1 MKQSV
6 ALITLVFLACVNHR
20 CEADLHVPGSI
31 GRGRTLR
38 QEITVSDAKEWK
50 PGQDTQAVATARL
63 QGQDPEKIHCPA
75 WGVIGNLG
83 DSICYAG
90 VPAKVEAIQSE
101 LRRRVLG
108 TDLPVR
114 VIAPNFAG
122 GISDGQRN
130 GTPEMRYSLIG
141 REISNDGVCLHLEGS
156 DLRGVVAVVACDKP
170 PVGTLAAILE
180 RNVPAVMMSDG
191 SIRPGID
198 SRTGEPI
205 DIVSCFQ
212 AAAEP
217 PEQQRRIALEASPGH
232 GSCGGMFTY
241 NTMQSFIAT
250 CGMEPLHMV
259 SPASEDRRRIEEFPA
274 QLLDALQLLAE
285 RGIRPRDIV
294 TAASLRNATLVA
306 IAMGGSTNVVLH
318 APELARAAGI
328 DFWRE
333 VISQEE
339 FNRVSRT
346 LPVLVN
352 ARPFGWYSMVDIDA
366 KGGLPVIV
374 RELLAAGLLDGTC
387 MTCTGETLADQVARL
402 GPPAPDG
409 EVIHPLLA
417 PFKPT
422 GGLRLLR
429 GNLAPDGGA
438 VIKLAG
444 VEGGMADGR
453 FTGRARV
460 FGSEQALIQALATT
474 PELFSDRDMVVI
486 RYEGPRGAPG
496 MPEMLDPTSRITALC
511 RRRGITIALMT
522 DARFSGGSVGLVIGH
537 VSPEA
542 ALGGPIALIQ
552 DGDTIVVDINQDTL
566 DCIQLSD
573 APTAAARRAQW
584 EAEAARN
591 GGTHPLVRPVGTR
604 LLRRM
609 RAWAQPPLQGA
620 GLADSAPAGPENSA
634 AATR

>member
-1 MKQSV
+1 
-6 ALITLVFLACVNHR
+6 
-20 CEADLHVPGSI
+20 
-31 GRGRTLR
+31 
-38 QEITVSDAKEWK
+38 VSDAAGWK

-63 QGQDPEKIHCPA
+63 QGQDPDKIHCPA

-90 VPAKVEAIQSE
+90 VPAKVEAIQAE
-101 LRRRVLG
+101 LRHRVAG
-108 TDLPVR
+108 ADLPVR

-130 GTPEMRYSLIG
+130 GTPQMRYSLIG
-141 REISNDGVCLHLEGS
+141 RETTNDGVCLHIEGS
-156 DLRGVVAVVACDKP
+156 DLRGVIAVVACDKP

-180 RNVPAVMMSDG
+180 RNVPAVIMSDG

-212 AAAEP
+212 AAAES
-217 PEQQRRIALEASPGH
+217 PEERRRIALEASPGH

-274 QLLDALQLLAE
+274 QLLDTLQVLVE
-285 RGIRPRDIV
+285 RDIRPRDIV
-294 TAASLRNATLVA
+294 TPASLRNATLVA

-328 DFWRE
+328 DYWRE
-333 VISQEE
+333 VITQEE

-352 ARPFGWYSMVDIDA
+352 ARPFGRYSMVDIDA
-366 KGGLPVIV
+366 RGGLPVIV
-374 RELLAAGLLDGTC
+374 RELLAADLLDGDC

-402 GPPAPDG
+402 APPAPDG
-409 EVIHPLLA
+409 EVIHPLSA

-429 GNLAPDGGA
+429 GESTGEGRVVQPIRGSHGPD
-438 VIKLAG
+438 V
-444 VEGGMADGR
+444 
-453 FTGRARV
+453 
-460 FGSEQALIQALATT
+460 
-474 PELFSDRDMVVI
+474 
-486 RYEGPRGAPG
+486 
-496 MPEMLDPTSRITALC
+496 
-511 RRRGITIALMT
+511 
-522 DARFSGGSVGLVIGH
+522 
-537 VSPEA
+537 
-542 ALGGPIALIQ
+542 
-552 DGDTIVVDINQDTL
+552 
-566 DCIQLSD
+566 
-573 APTAAARRAQW
+573 
-584 EAEAARN
+584 
-591 GGTHPLVRPVGTR
+591 
-604 LLRRM
+604 
-609 RAWAQPPLQGA
+609 
-620 GLADSAPAGPENSA
+620 
-634 AATR
+634 

>member
-1 MKQSV
+1 
-6 ALITLVFLACVNHR
+6 
-20 CEADLHVPGSI
+20 
-31 GRGRTLR
+31 
-38 QEITVSDAKEWK
+38 VSDTEAWK

-63 QGQDPEKIHCPA
+63 QGQDADKIHCPV

-90 VPAKVEAIQSE
+90 VPAKVEAVQDE
-101 LRRRVLG
+101 LRRRVAVA
-108 TDLPVR
+108 DLPVR
-114 VIAPNFAG
+114 VVAPNFAG

-141 REISNDGVCLHLEGS
+141 RETTNDGVCLHLEGS
-156 DLRGVVAVVACDKP
+156 DVSGVIAVVACDKP

-180 RNVPAVMMSDG
+180 HNVPAVIMSDG

-198 SRTGEPI
+198 SLTGEPI

-212 AAAEP
+212 AAAESP
-217 PEQQRRIALEASPGH
+217 AERRRMALDGSPGH

-241 NTMQSFIAT
+241 NTMQSFIAS

-259 SPASEDRRRIEEFPA
+259 SPASEDGRRVKEFPG
-274 QLLDALQLLAE
+274 QLLDALQVLSE

-294 TAASLRNATLVA
+294 TPASLRNATLVA

-318 APELARAAGI
+318 APELARAAGL
-328 DFWRE
+328 DFWRD
-333 VISQEE
+333 VITQEE
-339 FNRVSRT
+339 FNRVSRS

-352 ARPFGWYSMVDIDA
+352 ARPFGRYSMVDIDA

-374 RELLAAGLLDGTC
+374 RELLDAGLLDGDC
-387 MTCTGETLADQVARL
+387 LTCTGETLAGQVARL
-402 GPPAPDG
+402 APPAPDG
-409 EVIHPLLA
+409 EVIHPLIA

-460 FGSEQALIQALATT
+460 FDSEAGLIQALASD
-474 PELFSDRDMVVI
+474 PDRFADRDMVVI

-496 MPEMLDPTSRITALC
+496 MPELLDPTSRITALC

-522 DARFSGGSVGLVIGH
+522 DARFSGGSVGVVIGH

-542 ALGGPIALIQ
+542 ALGGPIALIE
-552 DGDTIVVDINQDTL
+552 DGDTIVVDVNEDTL
-566 DCIQLSD
+566 DCAELDD
-573 APTAAARRAQW
+573 AAVLAARQARW
-584 EAEAARN
+584 RDEAERN
-591 GGTHPLVRPVGTR
+591 GGTHPLVRAADTR

-609 RAWAQPPLQGA
+609 RARALPPLRGA
-620 GLADSAPAGPENSA
+620 GLSEA
-634 AATR
+634 

>member
-1 MKQSV
+1 M
-6 ALITLVFLACVNHR
+6 
-20 CEADLHVPGSI
+20 
-31 GRGRTLR
+31 
-38 QEITVSDAKEWK
+38 SDAETWK

-63 QGQDPEKIHCPA
+63 QGQDPDKIHCPV

-90 VPAKVEAIQSE
+90 VPAKVEAIQAE
-101 LRRRVLG
+101 LRRRVADK
-108 TDLPVR
+108 DLPVR
-114 VIAPNFAG
+114 VIAPNYAS

-141 REISNDGVCLHLEGS
+141 RETTNDGVCLHLEGS
-156 DLRGVVAVVACDKP
+156 DIRGVIAVVACDKP

-180 RNVPAVMMSDG
+180 HNVPAVVMSDG

-198 SRTGEPI
+198 SLTGEPI
-205 DIVSCFQ
+205 DIISCFQ
-212 AAAEP
+212 AAAESP
-217 PEQQRRIALEASPGH
+217 AERRRLALEGSPGH
-232 GSCGGMFTY
+232 GSCGGMFTC

-259 SPASEDRRRIEEFPA
+259 SPASEDDRRLTEFPA
-274 QLLDALQLLAE
+274 QLLDALQVLAE

-294 TAASLRNATLVA
+294 TPASLRNATLVT

-318 APELARAAGI
+318 GPELARAAGL
-328 DFWRE
+328 DFWRD
-333 VISQEE
+333 VITQEE
-339 FNRVSRT
+339 FNRVSRS
-346 LPVLVN
+346 LPVLIN
-352 ARPFGWYSMVDIDA
+352 ARPFGRYSMVDIDA
-366 KGGLPVIV
+366 HGGLPVIV
-374 RELLAAGLLDGTC
+374 RELLDAGLLDGDC
-387 MTCTGETLADQVARL
+387 LTCTGETLAGQVARL
-402 GPPAPDG
+402 APPVPDG
-409 EVIHPLLA
+409 DVIHPLTA

-444 VEGGMADGR
+444 VEGGMTGGR

-460 FGSEQALIQALATT
+460 FDSEAALIQALASD
-474 PELFSDRDMVVI
+474 PDRFADRDMVVI

-496 MPEMLDPTSRITALC
+496 MPELLDPTSRITALC

-542 ALGGPIALIQ
+542 ALGGPIALIE
-552 DGDTIVVDINQDTL
+552 DGDTIVVDVNDDTL
-566 DCIQLSD
+566 DCAELDD
-573 APTAAARRAQW
+573 AATLADRRARWQG
-584 EAEAARN
+584 EAERN
-591 GGTHPLVRPVGTR
+591 GGTHPLVRDADTR

-609 RAWAQPPLQGA
+609 RTRALPPLRGA
-620 GLADSAPAGPENSA
+620 GLSEA
-634 AATR
+634 

>member
-1 MKQSV
+1 M
-6 ALITLVFLACVNHR
+6 
-20 CEADLHVPGSI
+20 
-31 GRGRTLR
+31 
-38 QEITVSDAKEWK
+38 SDAETWK

-63 QGQDPEKIHCPA
+63 QGQDPDKIHCPV

-90 VPAKVEAIQSE
+90 VPAKVEAIQAE
-101 LRRRVLG
+101 LRRRV
-108 TDLPVR
+108 TDKDLPVR
-114 VIAPNFAG
+114 VIAPNYAS

-141 REISNDGVCLHLEGS
+141 RETTNDGVCLHLEGS
-156 DLRGVVAVVACDKP
+156 DVRGVIAVVACDKP

-180 RNVPAVMMSDG
+180 HNVPAVIMSDG

-198 SRTGEPI
+198 SLTGEPI
-205 DIVSCFQ
+205 DIISCFQ
-212 AAAEP
+212 AAAESP
-217 PEQQRRIALEASPGH
+217 AERRRLALEGSPGH

-259 SPASEDRRRIEEFPA
+259 SPASEDDRRLTEFPA
-274 QLLDALQLLAE
+274 QLLDALQVLAE

-294 TAASLRNATLVA
+294 TPASLRNATLVT

-318 APELARAAGI
+318 GPELARAAGL

-333 VISQEE
+333 VITQEE
-339 FNRVSRT
+339 FNRVSRS

-352 ARPFGWYSMVDIDA
+352 ARPFGRYSMVDIDA
-366 KGGLPVIV
+366 HGGLPVIV
-374 RELLAAGLLDGTC
+374 RELLDAGLLDGDC
-387 MTCTGETLADQVARL
+387 LTCTGETLAGQVARL
-402 GPPAPDG
+402 APPAPDG
-409 EVIHPLLA
+409 EVIHPLTA

-444 VEGGMADGR
+444 VEGGMTGGR

-460 FGSEQALIQALATT
+460 FDSEAALIQALASD
-474 PELFSDRDMVVI
+474 PDRFADRDMVVI

-496 MPEMLDPTSRITALC
+496 MPELLDPTSRITALC

-542 ALGGPIALIQ
+542 ALGGPIALIE
-552 DGDTIVVDINQDTL
+552 DGDTIVVDVNDDTL
-566 DCIQLSD
+566 DCAELDD
-573 APTAAARRAQW
+573 AATLADRRARWQG
-584 EAEAARN
+584 EAERN
-591 GGTHPLVRPVGTR
+591 GGTHPLVRNADTR

-609 RAWAQPPLQGA
+609 RARALPPLRGA
-620 GLADSAPAGPENSA
+620 GLSEA
-634 AATR
+634 

>member
-1 MKQSV
+1 MSD
-6 ALITLVFLACVNHR
+6 T
-20 CEADLHVPGSI
+20 EA
-31 GRGRTLR
+31 
-38 QEITVSDAKEWK
+38 WK

-63 QGQDPEKIHCPA
+63 QGQDADKIHCPV

-90 VPAKVEAIQSE
+90 VPAKVEAVQDE
-101 LRRRVLG
+101 LRRRVSVA
-108 TDLPVR
+108 DLPVR

-141 REISNDGVCLHLEGS
+141 RETTNDGVCLHLEGS
-156 DLRGVVAVVACDKP
+156 DVRGVIAVVACDKP

-180 RNVPAVMMSDG
+180 HNVPAVIMSDG

-198 SRTGEPI
+198 SLTGEPI

-212 AAAEP
+212 AAAESP
-217 PEQQRRIALEASPGH
+217 AERRRMALEGSPGH

-241 NTMQSFIAT
+241 NTMQSFIAS

-259 SPASEDRRRIEEFPA
+259 SPASEDGRRVKEFPA
-274 QLLDALQLLAE
+274 QLLDALQVLSE

-294 TAASLRNATLVA
+294 TPASLRNATLVA

-318 APELARAAGI
+318 APELARAAGL
-328 DFWRE
+328 DFWRD
-333 VISQEE
+333 VITQEE
-339 FNRVSRT
+339 FNRVSRS

-352 ARPFGWYSMVDIDA
+352 ARPFGRYSMVDIDA

-374 RELLAAGLLDGTC
+374 RELLNAGLLDGDC
-387 MTCTGETLADQVARL
+387 LTCTGETLAGQVARL
-402 GPPAPDG
+402 APPAPDG
-409 EVIHPLLA
+409 EVIHPLTA

-460 FGSEQALIQALATT
+460 FDSEAGLIQALASD
-474 PELFSDRDMVVI
+474 PDRFADRDMVVI

-496 MPEMLDPTSRITALC
+496 MPELLDPTSRITALC

-537 VSPEA
+537 TSPEA
-542 ALGGPIALIQ
+542 ALGGPIALIE
-552 DGDTIVVDINQDTL
+552 DGDTIVVDVNDDTL
-566 DCIQLSD
+566 DCAELDD
-573 APTAAARRAQW
+573 AATLAARQARWQD
-584 EAEAARN
+584 EAERN
-591 GGTHPLVRPVGTR
+591 GGTHPLVRAADTR

-609 RAWAQPPLQGA
+609 RARALPPLRGA
-620 GLADSAPAGPENSA
+620 GLSEA
-634 AATR
+634 

>member
-1 MKQSV
+1 MNSV
-6 ALITLVFLACVNHR
+6 P
-20 CEADLHVPGSI
+20 EAD
-31 GRGRTLR
+31 R
-38 QEITVSDAKEWK
+38 QRQPWLGTIEPYPSERIERSTVSDAAAWK

-63 QGQDPEKIHCPA
+63 QGQDPDKIHCPV

-90 VPAKVEAIQSE
+90 VPAKVEAIQAE
-101 LRRRVLG
+101 LRRRVI
-108 TDLPVR
+108 TADLPVR
-114 VIAPNFAG
+114 VIAPNYAS

-130 GTPEMRYSLIG
+130 GTSQMRYSLIG
-141 REISNDGVCLHLEGS
+141 RETTNDGVCLHLEGS
-156 DLRGVVAVVACDKP
+156 DVRGVIAVVACDKP

-180 RNVPAVMMSDG
+180 HNVPAVIMSDG
-191 SIRPGID
+191 SIRPGTD
-198 SRTGEPI
+198 SLTGEPI
-205 DIVSCFQ
+205 DIISCFQ
-212 AAAEP
+212 AAADAPGER
-217 PEQQRRIALEASPGH
+217 RRIAMEASPGH

-274 QLLDALQLLAE
+274 QLLDVLQVLAE
-285 RGIRPRDIV
+285 RDLRPRDIV
-294 TAASLRNATLVA
+294 TAAALRNATLVA

-328 DFWRE
+328 DFWHE
-333 VISQEE
+333 VISQED
-339 FNRVSRT
+339 FNQVSRT

-352 ARPFGWYSMVDIDA
+352 ARPFGRYSMVDIDA

-374 RELLAAGLLDGTC
+374 RELLDAGVLDGDC
-387 MTCTGETLADQVARL
+387 VTCTGETLAEQVTRL
-402 GPPAPDG
+402 APPPPDG
-409 EVIHPLLA
+409 EVIHPLSA

-422 GGLRLLR
+422 GGLRMLR

-444 VEGGMADGR
+444 VEGGMVDGR

-460 FGSEQALIQALATT
+460 FDSEAALIEALASA
-474 PELFSDRDMVVI
+474 PDQFADRDMAVI

-511 RRRGITIALMT
+511 RQRGITIALMT

-542 ALGGPIALIQ
+542 ALGGPIALISN
-552 DGDTIVVDINQDTL
+552 GDTIVVDVNRDTL
-566 DCIQLSD
+566 DCAELAD
-573 APTAAARRAQW
+573 PATLAARRDQW
-584 EAEAARN
+584 QAEASRN
-591 GGTHPLVRPVGTR
+591 GGVHPLVRTADTR

-609 RAWAQPPLQGA
+609 RARALSPLQGA
-620 GLADSAPAGPENSA
+620 GLSEA
-634 AATR
+634 

>member
-1 MKQSV
+1 MSD
-6 ALITLVFLACVNHR
+6 T
-20 CEADLHVPGSI
+20 EA
-31 GRGRTLR
+31 
-38 QEITVSDAKEWK
+38 WK

-63 QGQDPEKIHCPA
+63 QGQDADKIHCPV

-90 VPAKVEAIQSE
+90 VPAKVEAVQDE
-101 LRRRVLG
+101 LRRRVSVA
-108 TDLPVR
+108 DLPVR

-141 REISNDGVCLHLEGS
+141 RETTNDGVCLHLEGS
-156 DLRGVVAVVACDKP
+156 DVRGVIAVVACDKP

-180 RNVPAVMMSDG
+180 HNVPAVIMSDG

-198 SRTGEPI
+198 SLTGEPI

-212 AAAEP
+212 AAAESP
-217 PEQQRRIALEASPGH
+217 AERRRMALEGSPGH

-241 NTMQSFIAT
+241 NTMQSFIAS

-259 SPASEDRRRIEEFPA
+259 SPASEDGRRVKEFPA
-274 QLLDALQLLAE
+274 QLLDALQVLSE

-294 TAASLRNATLVA
+294 TPASLRNATLVA

-318 APELARAAGI
+318 APELARAAGL

-333 VISQEE
+333 VITQEE
-339 FNRVSRT
+339 FNRVSRS

-352 ARPFGWYSMVDIDA
+352 ARPFGRYSMVDIDA
-366 KGGLPVIV
+366 QGGLPVIV
-374 RELLAAGLLDGTC
+374 RELLDAGLLDGDC
-387 MTCTGETLADQVARL
+387 LTCTGETLAGQVARL
-402 GPPAPDG
+402 APPAPDG
-409 EVIHPLLA
+409 EVIHPLTA

-444 VEGGMADGR
+444 VEGGMAGGR

-460 FGSEQALIQALATT
+460 FDSEAALIQALASD
-474 PELFSDRDMVVI
+474 PDRFADRDMVVI

-496 MPEMLDPTSRITALC
+496 MPELLDPTSRITALC

-537 VSPEA
+537 TSPEA
-542 ALGGPIALIQ
+542 ALGGPIALIE
-552 DGDTIVVDINQDTL
+552 DGDTIVVDVNDDTL
-566 DCIQLSD
+566 DCAELDD
-573 APTAAARRAQW
+573 AATLAARQARWQD
-584 EAEAARN
+584 EAERN
-591 GGTHPLVRPVGTR
+591 GGTHPLVRTADTR

-609 RAWAQPPLQGA
+609 RARALPPLRGA
-620 GLADSAPAGPENSA
+620 GLSEA
-634 AATR
+634 

>member
-1 MKQSV
+1 M
-6 ALITLVFLACVNHR
+6 
-20 CEADLHVPGSI
+20 
-31 GRGRTLR
+31 
-38 QEITVSDAKEWK
+38 SDAETWK

-63 QGQDPEKIHCPA
+63 QGQDPDKIHCPV

-90 VPAKVEAIQSE
+90 VPAKVEAIQAE
-101 LRRRVLG
+101 LRGRV
-108 TDLPVR
+108 TDKDLPVR
-114 VIAPNFAG
+114 VIAPNYAS

-141 REISNDGVCLHLEGS
+141 RETTNDGVCLHLEGS
-156 DLRGVVAVVACDKP
+156 DIRGVIAVVACDKP

-180 RNVPAVMMSDG
+180 HNVPAVVMSDG

-198 SRTGEPI
+198 SLTGEPI
-205 DIVSCFQ
+205 DIISCFQ
-212 AAAEP
+212 AAAESP
-217 PEQQRRIALEASPGH
+217 AERRRLALEGSPGH

-259 SPASEDRRRIEEFPA
+259 SPASEDDRRLTEFPA
-274 QLLDALQLLAE
+274 QLLDALQVLAE

-294 TAASLRNATLVA
+294 TPASLRNATLVT

-318 APELARAAGI
+318 GPELARAAGL
-328 DFWRE
+328 DFWRD
-333 VISQEE
+333 VITQEE
-339 FNRVSRT
+339 FNRVSRS
-346 LPVLVN
+346 LPVLIN
-352 ARPFGWYSMVDIDA
+352 ARPFGRYSMVDIDA
-366 KGGLPVIV
+366 HGGLPVIV
-374 RELLAAGLLDGTC
+374 RELLDAGLLDGDC
-387 MTCTGETLADQVARL
+387 LTCTGETLAGQVARL
-402 GPPAPDG
+402 APPAPDG
-409 EVIHPLLA
+409 DVIHPLTA

-444 VEGGMADGR
+444 VEGGMTGGR

-460 FGSEQALIQALATT
+460 FDSEAALIRALASD
-474 PELFSDRDMVVI
+474 PDRFADRDMVVI

-496 MPEMLDPTSRITALC
+496 MPELLDPTARSTALC

-542 ALGGPIALIQ
+542 ALGGPIALIE
-552 DGDTIVVDINQDTL
+552 DGDTIVVDVNDDTL
-566 DCIQLSD
+566 DCAELDD
-573 APTAAARRAQW
+573 AATLADRRARWQG
-584 EAEAARN
+584 EAERN
-591 GGTHPLVRPVGTR
+591 GGTHPLVRDADTR

-609 RAWAQPPLQGA
+609 RTRALPPLRGA
-620 GLADSAPAGPENSA
+620 GLSEA
-634 AATR
+634 

>member
-1 MKQSV
+1 
-6 ALITLVFLACVNHR
+6 
-20 CEADLHVPGSI
+20 
-31 GRGRTLR
+31 
-38 QEITVSDAKEWK
+38 VSDAETWK

-63 QGQDPEKIHCPA
+63 QGQDADKIHCPV

-90 VPAKVEAIQSE
+90 VPAKVEAVQDE
-101 LRRRVLG
+101 LRRRVSVA
-108 TDLPVR
+108 DLPVR

-141 REISNDGVCLHLEGS
+141 RETTNDGVCLHLEGS
-156 DLRGVVAVVACDKP
+156 DVRGVIAVVACDKP

-180 RNVPAVMMSDG
+180 HNVPAVIMSDG

-198 SRTGEPI
+198 SLTGEPI

-212 AAAEP
+212 AAAESP
-217 PEQQRRIALEASPGH
+217 AERRRMALEGSPGY

-241 NTMQSFIAT
+241 NTMQSFIAS

-259 SPASEDRRRIEEFPA
+259 SPASEDGRRVKEFPA
-274 QLLDALQLLAE
+274 QLLDALQVLSE

-294 TAASLRNATLVA
+294 TPASLRNATLVA

-318 APELARAAGI
+318 APELARAAGL

-333 VISQEE
+333 VITQEE
-339 FNRVSRT
+339 FNRVSRS

-352 ARPFGWYSMVDIDA
+352 ARPFGRYSMVDIDA
-366 KGGLPVIV
+366 QGGLPVIV
-374 RELLAAGLLDGTC
+374 RELLDAGLLDGDC
-387 MTCTGETLADQVARL
+387 LTCTGETLAGQVARL
-402 GPPAPDG
+402 APPAPDG
-409 EVIHPLLA
+409 EVIHPLTA

-460 FGSEQALIQALATT
+460 FDSEAALIQALASD
-474 PELFSDRDMVVI
+474 PDRFADRDMVVI

-496 MPEMLDPTSRITALC
+496 MPELLDPTSRITALC

-537 VSPEA
+537 TSPEA
-542 ALGGPIALIQ
+542 ALGGPIALIE
-552 DGDTIVVDINQDTL
+552 DGDTIVVDVNDDTL
-566 DCIQLSD
+566 DCAELDD
-573 APTAAARRAQW
+573 AATLAARQARWQD
-584 EAEAARN
+584 EAERN
-591 GGTHPLVRPVGTR
+591 GGTHPLVRNADTR

-609 RAWAQPPLQGA
+609 RARALPPLRGA
-620 GLADSAPAGPENSA
+620 GLSEA
-634 AATR
+634 

>member
-1 MKQSV
+1 
-6 ALITLVFLACVNHR
+6 
-20 CEADLHVPGSI
+20 
-31 GRGRTLR
+31 
-38 QEITVSDAKEWK
+38 VSDAETWK

-63 QGQDPEKIHCPA
+63 QGQDPDKIHCPV

-90 VPAKVEAIQSE
+90 VPAKVEAIQAE
-101 LRRRVLG
+101 LRRRV
-108 TDLPVR
+108 TDKDLPVR
-114 VIAPNFAG
+114 VIAPNYAS

-141 REISNDGVCLHLEGS
+141 RETTNDGVCLHLEGS
-156 DLRGVVAVVACDKP
+156 DIRGVIAVVACDKP

-180 RNVPAVMMSDG
+180 HNVPAVVMSDG

-198 SRTGEPI
+198 SLTGEPI
-205 DIVSCFQ
+205 DIISCFQ
-212 AAAEP
+212 AAAESP
-217 PEQQRRIALEASPGH
+217 AERRRLALEGSPGH

-259 SPASEDRRRIEEFPA
+259 SPASEDDRRLTEFPA
-274 QLLDALQLLAE
+274 QLLDALQVLAE

-294 TAASLRNATLVA
+294 TPASLRNATLVT

-318 APELARAAGI
+318 GPELARAAGL
-328 DFWRE
+328 DFWRD
-333 VISQEE
+333 VITQEE
-339 FNRVSRT
+339 FNRVSRS
-346 LPVLVN
+346 LPVLIN
-352 ARPFGWYSMVDIDA
+352 ARPFGRYSMVDIDA
-366 KGGLPVIV
+366 HGGLPVIV
-374 RELLAAGLLDGTC
+374 RELLDAGLLDGDC
-387 MTCTGETLADQVARL
+387 LTCTGETLAGQVARL
-402 GPPAPDG
+402 APPAPDG
-409 EVIHPLLA
+409 DVIHPLTA

-444 VEGGMADGR
+444 VEGGMTGGR

-460 FGSEQALIQALATT
+460 FDSEAALIRALASD
-474 PELFSDRDMVVI
+474 PDRFADRDMVVI

-496 MPEMLDPTSRITALC
+496 MPELLDPTSRITALC

-542 ALGGPIALIQ
+542 ALGGPIALIE
-552 DGDTIVVDINQDTL
+552 DGDTIVVDVNDDTL
-566 DCIQLSD
+566 DCAELDD
-573 APTAAARRAQW
+573 AATLADRRARWQG
-584 EAEAARN
+584 EAERN
-591 GGTHPLVRPVGTR
+591 GGTHPLVRDADTR

-609 RAWAQPPLQGA
+609 RTRALPPLRGA
-620 GLADSAPAGPENSA
+620 GLSEA
-634 AATR
+634 

>member
-1 MKQSV
+1 M
-6 ALITLVFLACVNHR
+6 TDM
-20 CEADLHVPGSI
+20 ED
-31 GRGRTLR
+31 
-38 QEITVSDAKEWK
+38 WK

-63 QGQDPEKIHCPA
+63 LGQDPDKIHCPT

-90 VPAKVEAIQSE
+90 VPAKVEAIQAE
-101 LRRRVLG
+101 LSRRVTG
-108 TDLPVR
+108 ADLPVR

-141 REISNDGVCLHLEGS
+141 RETTNDGVCLHLEGS
-156 DLRGVVAVVACDKP
+156 DVRGVIAVVACDKP

-180 RNVPAVMMSDG
+180 RNVPAVIMSDG

-205 DIVSCFQ
+205 DIISCFQ

-217 PEQQRRIALEASPGH
+217 PAERRRIALEASPGH

-259 SPASEDRRRIEEFPA
+259 SPASEDPRRIAEFPA
-274 QLLDALQLLAE
+274 QLLDALQVLAE
-285 RGIRPRDIV
+285 RDIRPRDIV
-294 TAASLRNATLVA
+294 TPASLRNATLVA

-333 VISQEE
+333 AITQDE

-352 ARPFGWYSMVDIDA
+352 ARPFGRYSMVDIDA

-374 RELLAAGLLDGTC
+374 RELLDAGLLDGT
-387 MTCTGETLADQVARL
+387 LPDLHRRDARRA
-402 GPPAPDG
+402 GRPARPARPG
-409 EVIHPLLA
+409 RRRHPSA
-417 PFKPT
+417 V
-422 GGLRLLR
+422 
-429 GNLAPDGGA
+429 GA
-438 VIKLAG
+438 VQANRRP
-444 VEGGMADGR
+444 ADA
-453 FTGRARV
+453 ARQP
-460 FGSEQALIQALATT
+460 G
-474 PELFSDRDMVVI
+474 PE
-486 RYEGPRGAPG
+486 
-496 MPEMLDPTSRITALC
+496 
-511 RRRGITIALMT
+511 RRRGDQARRGRGRDGRRPVRRARPRLRQRGGADRGAGVRAGAVRGPRHGGDPLRGSARRSGHAG
-522 DARFSGGSVGLVIGH
+522 DARSDLADHRAVPPPRHHHRADDRRPLLGRVGRDLSSATSH
-537 VSPEA
+537 PRPRWA
-542 ALGGPIALIQ
+542 AR
-552 DGDTIVVDINQDTL
+552 
-566 DCIQLSD
+566 SRSS
-573 APTAAARRAQW
+573 PTATPSSWTSTTTPWTAQNCRTRPHSRPRQARWQA
-584 EAEAARN
+584 EAERN
-591 GGTHPLVRPVGTR
+591 DGTHPLVRPADTR

-609 RAWAQPPLQGA
+609 RACALPPLQGA
-620 GLADSAPAGPENSA
+620 GLSEAGVGQG
-634 AATR
+634 

>member
-1 MKQSV
+1 MS
-6 ALITLVFLACVNHR
+6 
-20 CEADLHVPGSI
+20 
-31 GRGRTLR
+31 
-38 QEITVSDAKEWK
+38 VSDTEAWK

-63 QGQDPEKIHCPA
+63 QGQDPDKIHCPV

-90 VPAKVEAIQSE
+90 VPAKVEAIQAE
-101 LRRRVLG
+101 LRRRVVDA
-108 TDLPVR
+108 DLPVR
-114 VIAPNFAG
+114 VIAPGYAG

-130 GTPEMRYSLIG
+130 GTPQMRYSLIG
-141 REISNDGVCLHLEGS
+141 RETTNDGVCLHLEGS
-156 DLRGVVAVVACDKP
+156 DLHGVIAVVACDKP

-180 RNVPAVMMSDG
+180 HNVPAVIMSDG

-198 SRTGEPI
+198 SVTGEPI
-205 DIVSCFQ
+205 DIISCFQ
-212 AAAEP
+212 AAADSPDE
-217 PEQQRRIALEASPGH
+217 RRRMALEASPGH

-259 SPASEDRRRIEEFPA
+259 SPASEDPRRIEEFPA
-274 QLLDALQLLAE
+274 QLLDTLEVASG
-285 RGIRPRDIV
+285 RGLRPRDIV
-294 TAASLRNATLVA
+294 TAAALRNATLVA

-328 DFWRE
+328 DYWRE

-339 FNRVSRT
+339 FNRVSRS
-346 LPVLVN
+346 LPVLIN
-352 ARPFGWYSMVDIDA
+352 ARPFGRYSMVDIDA
-366 KGGLPVIV
+366 HGGLPVIV
-374 RELLAAGLLDGTC
+374 RELLDAGLLDGSC
-387 MTCTGETLADQVARL
+387 LTCTGETLAEQVARIN
-402 GPPAPDG
+402 PPDPDG
-409 EVIHPLLA
+409 DVIHAISA

-422 GGLRLLR
+422 GGLRMLR
-429 GNLAPDGGA
+429 GNLAPGGGA

-444 VEGGMADGR
+444 VEGGMTDGR

-460 FGSEQALIQALATT
+460 FDSEQALIDALATA
-474 PELFSDRDMVVI
+474 PEQFADRDMVVI

-511 RRRGITIALMT
+511 RQRGITIALMT

-542 ALGGPIALIQ
+542 AQGGPIALVE
-552 DGDTIVVDINQDTL
+552 DGDTIEVDVNSDTL
-566 DCIQLSD
+566 DCVELRD
-573 APTAAARRAQW
+573 PAVAAARRGQW
-584 EAEAARN
+584 QDEVKRN
-591 GGTHPLVRPVGTR
+591 NGIHPLVRPVDSR

-609 RAWAQPPLQGA
+609 RAWALPPLQGA
-620 GLADSAPAGPENSA
+620 GLSEAGA
-634 AATR
+634 AGV

>member
-1 MKQSV
+1 
-6 ALITLVFLACVNHR
+6 
-20 CEADLHVPGSI
+20 
-31 GRGRTLR
+31 
-38 QEITVSDAKEWK
+38 
-50 PGQDTQAVATARL
+50 
-63 QGQDPEKIHCPA
+63 
-75 WGVIGNLG
+75 
-83 DSICYAG
+83 
-90 VPAKVEAIQSE
+90 
-101 LRRRVLG
+101 
-108 TDLPVR
+108 
-114 VIAPNFAG
+114 
-122 GISDGQRN
+122 
-130 GTPEMRYSLIG
+130 
-141 REISNDGVCLHLEGS
+141 
-156 DLRGVVAVVACDKP
+156 
-170 PVGTLAAILE
+170 VGTLAAILE
-180 RNVPAVMMSDG
+180 HNVPAVIMSDG

-198 SRTGEPI
+198 SATGEPI
-205 DIVSCFQ
+205 DIISCFQ
-212 AAAEP
+212 AAEDPPAER
-217 PEQQRRIALEASPGH
+217 RRIALEASPGH

-259 SPASEDRRRIEEFPA
+259 SPASEDPRRIKEFPA
-274 QLLDALQLLAE
+274 QLLDALQVLAK
-285 RGIRPRDIV
+285 RDIRPRDVV

-333 VISQEE
+333 VITQDE

-352 ARPFGWYSMVDIDA
+352 ARPFGRYSMVDIDA

-374 RELLAAGLLDGTC
+374 RELLGAGLLEGTC
-387 MTCTGETLADQVARL
+387 LTCTGETLAEQVARL
-402 GPPAPDG
+402 DPPAPDG
-409 EVIHPLLA
+409 DVIHPLSA

-422 GGLRLLR
+422 GGLRMLH
-429 GNLAPDGGA
+429 GNLAPQGGA

-453 FTGRARV
+453 FAGRARV
-460 FGSEQALIQALATT
+460 FDSEAALIEALSSA
-474 PELFSDRDMVVI
+474 PERFEDRDMVVI

-542 ALGGPIALIQ
+542 ALGGPIALIA
-552 DGDTIVVDINQDTL
+552 DGDTIIVDVNHNTL
-566 DCIQLSD
+566 DCAELQDEATL
-573 APTAAARRAQW
+573 AARQARWQA
-584 EAEAARN
+584 EAERN
-591 GGTHPLVRPVGTR
+591 DGTHPLVRSARTR

-609 RAWAQPPLQGA
+609 RAHALPPLQGG
-620 GLADSAPAGPENSA
+620 GLSEPGVHTGTD
-634 AATR
+634 

>member
-1 MKQSV
+1 
-6 ALITLVFLACVNHR
+6 
-20 CEADLHVPGSI
+20 
-31 GRGRTLR
+31 
-38 QEITVSDAKEWK
+38 VSDVEGWK

-63 QGQDPEKIHCPA
+63 QGQDPDKIHCPA

-90 VPAKVEAIQSE
+90 VPAKVEAIQAE
-101 LRRRVLG
+101 LRRRVAAA
-108 TDLPVR
+108 DLPVR
-114 VIAPNFAG
+114 VIAPSFAG

-141 REISNDGVCLHLEGS
+141 RETTNDGVCLHLEGS
-156 DLRGVVAVVACDKP
+156 DVRGVIAVVACDKP

-180 RNVPAVMMSDG
+180 RNVPAVIMSDG
-191 SIRPGID
+191 SIRPGVD
-198 SRTGEPI
+198 SRTGEPV
-205 DIVSCFQ
+205 DIISCFQ

-217 PEQQRRIALEASPGH
+217 PAERRRLALEASPGH

-259 SPASEDRRRIEEFPA
+259 SPASQDPRRLGEFPA
-274 QLLDALQLLAE
+274 QLLDALQVLAE
-285 RGIRPRDIV
+285 RDIRPRDIV
-294 TAASLRNATLVA
+294 TPASLRNAMLVA
-306 IAMGGSTNVVLH
+306 TAMGGSTNVVLH

-346 LPVLVN
+346 VPVLVN
-352 ARPFGWYSMVDIDA
+352 ARPFGRYSMVDIDA

-374 RELLAAGLLDGTC
+374 GELLGAGLLDGDC
-387 MTCTGETLADQVARL
+387 VTCTGETLAGQVARL
-402 GPPAPDG
+402 APPAPDG
-409 EVIHPLLA
+409 EVIHSLAA

-444 VEGGMADGR
+444 VEGGMQDGR
-453 FTGRARV
+453 FAGRARV
-460 FGSEQALIQALATT
+460 FDSEAALIQALASA
-474 PELFSDRDMVVI
+474 PERFADRDIVVI

-496 MPEMLDPTSRITALC
+496 MPELLDPTSRITALC

-542 ALGGPIALIQ
+542 ALGGPIALIA
-552 DGDTIVVDINQDTL
+552 DGDTIIVDVNHDTL
-566 DCIQLSD
+566 DCAKLD
-573 APTAAARRAQW
+573 HAATLAARRARWQAD
-584 EAEAARN
+584 AERN
-591 GGTHPLVRPVGTR
+591 GGTHPLVRPAGTR

-609 RAWAQPPLQGA
+609 RTCALPPLQGA
-620 GLADSAPAGPENSA
+620 GLSEAGAGAGTP
-634 AATR
+634 

>member
-1 MKQSV
+1 
-6 ALITLVFLACVNHR
+6 
-20 CEADLHVPGSI
+20 
-31 GRGRTLR
+31 
-38 QEITVSDAKEWK
+38 VSDAETWK

-63 QGQDPEKIHCPA
+63 QGQDPDKIHCPV

-90 VPAKVEAIQSE
+90 VPAKVEAIQAE
-101 LRRRVLG
+101 LRRRV
-108 TDLPVR
+108 TDKDLPVR
-114 VIAPNFAG
+114 VIAPNFAS

-141 REISNDGVCLHLEGS
+141 RETTNDGVCLHLEGS
-156 DLRGVVAVVACDKP
+156 DVRGAIAVVACDKP

-180 RNVPAVMMSDG
+180 HNVPAVIMSDG

-198 SRTGEPI
+198 SLTGEPI
-205 DIVSCFQ
+205 DIISCFQ
-212 AAAEP
+212 AAADSPAE
-217 PEQQRRIALEASPGH
+217 RRRLALEGSPGH

-259 SPASEDRRRIEEFPA
+259 SPASEDPRRLEEFPA
-274 QLLDALQLLAE
+274 ELLDALQVLAE

-294 TAASLRNATLVA
+294 TPASLRNATLVA

-318 APELARAAGI
+318 APELARAAGL

-333 VISQEE
+333 VITQEE
-339 FNRVSRT
+339 FNRVSRS

-352 ARPFGWYSMVDIDA
+352 ARPFGRYSMVDIDA
-366 KGGLPVIV
+366 KGGLAVIV
-374 RELLAAGLLDGTC
+374 KELLDAGLLDGDC
-387 MTCTGETLADQVARL
+387 LTCTGETLAGQVARL
-402 GPPAPDG
+402 APPAPDG
-409 EVIHPLLA
+409 EVIHPLAA

-422 GGLRLLR
+422 GGLRVLR

-444 VEGGMADGR
+444 IEGGMADGR

-460 FGSEQALIQALATT
+460 FDSEAALIQALASD
-474 PELFSDRDMVVI
+474 PDRFADRDMVVI

-496 MPEMLDPTSRITALC
+496 MPELLDPTSRITALC
-511 RRRGITIALMT
+511 RQRGITIALMT

-542 ALGGPIALIQ
+542 ALGGPIALIE
-552 DGDTIVVDINQDTL
+552 DGDTIVVDVNDNTL
-566 DCIQLSD
+566 DCAELGD
-573 APTAAARRAQW
+573 AATLADRQARWQ
-584 EAEAARN
+584 AETDRN
-591 GGTHPLVRPVGTR
+591 GGTHPLVRAADTR

-609 RAWAQPPLQGA
+609 RTRALPPLQGA
-620 GLADSAPAGPENSA
+620 GLSQA
-634 AATR
+634 

>member
-1 MKQSV
+1 M
-6 ALITLVFLACVNHR
+6 
-20 CEADLHVPGSI
+20 
-31 GRGRTLR
+31 
-38 QEITVSDAKEWK
+38 SDAQGWK
-50 PGQDTQAVATARL
+50 PGQDTQAAATARL
-63 QGQDPEKIHCPA
+63 QHQDPDKIHCPA

-90 VPAKVEAIQSE
+90 VPAKVEAIQAE
-101 LRRRVLG
+101 LRRRVAEA
-108 TDLPVR
+108 DLPVR
-114 VIAPNFAG
+114 VIAPNYAG

-130 GTPEMRYSLIG
+130 GTAEMRYSLIG
-141 REISNDGVCLHLEGS
+141 RETANDGVCLHLEGS
-156 DLRGVVAVVACDKP
+156 DLRGVIAVVACDKP

-180 RNVPAVMMSDG
+180 RNVPAVIMSDG

-205 DIVSCFQ
+205 DIISCFQ

-217 PEQQRRIALEASPGH
+217 PAERRRVALEASPGH

-241 NTMQSFIAT
+241 NTMQSFIAS

-259 SPASEDRRRIEEFPA
+259 SPASEDRRRVAEFPA
-274 QLLDALQLLAE
+274 QLLDALQVLAG

-294 TAASLRNATLVA
+294 TPASLRNATLVA

-328 DFWRE
+328 DYWRE
-333 VISQEE
+333 VITQEE

-352 ARPFGWYSMVDIDA
+352 ARPFGRWSMVDVDA
-366 KGGLPVIV
+366 KGGLPVIM
-374 RELLAAGLLDGTC
+374 RELLTAGLLDGSC
-387 MTCTGETLADQVARL
+387 LTCTGETLADQIARL

-409 EVIHPLLA
+409 EVIHRLSA

-460 FGSEQALIQALATT
+460 FDSEQALIRALATT
-474 PELFSDRDMVVI
+474 PERFADRDMVVI

-542 ALGGPIALIQ
+542 ALGGPIALIE

-566 DCIQLSD
+566 DCAQLND
-573 APTAAARRAQW
+573 PATAAARRAQW
-584 EAEAARN
+584 EAEAERN
-591 GGTHPLVRPVGTR
+591 GGTHPLIRPAGTR

-609 RAWAQPPLQGA
+609 RACALPPLQGA
-620 GLADSAPAGPENSA
+620 GLSDVAPPEPGISPVARRHQLNHHAGPAELRHNPSPGKD
-634 AATR
+634 

>member
-1 MKQSV
+1 
-6 ALITLVFLACVNHR
+6 
-20 CEADLHVPGSI
+20 
-31 GRGRTLR
+31 
-38 QEITVSDAKEWK
+38 VSDAAAWK

-63 QGQDPEKIHCPA
+63 QGQDPDKIHCPV
-75 WGVIGNLG
+75 WGVVGNLG

-90 VPAKVEAIQSE
+90 VPAKVEAIQAE
-101 LRRRVLG
+101 LRRRV
-108 TDLPVR
+108 TAADLPVR
-114 VIAPNFAG
+114 VIAPNYAS

-130 GTPEMRYSLIG
+130 GTAQMRYSLIG
-141 REISNDGVCLHLEGS
+141 RETTNDGVCLHLEGS
-156 DLRGVVAVVACDKP
+156 DVRGVIAVVACDKP

-180 RNVPAVMMSDG
+180 HNVPAVIMSDG
-191 SIRPGID
+191 SIRPGTD

-205 DIVSCFQ
+205 DIISCFQ
-212 AAAEP
+212 AAADP
-217 PEQQRRIALEASPGH
+217 PGERRRIAMEASPGH

-259 SPASEDRRRIEEFPA
+259 SPASEDPRRIGEFPA
-274 QLLDALQLLAE
+274 QLLDALQVLAG
-285 RGIRPRDIV
+285 RDLRPRDIV
-294 TAASLRNATLVA
+294 TAAALRNATLVA

-318 APELARAAGI
+318 GPELARAAGI

-333 VISQEE
+333 VISQED
-339 FNRVSRT
+339 FNKASRT

-352 ARPFGWYSMVDIDA
+352 ARPFGRYSMVDIDA

-374 RELLAAGLLDGTC
+374 RELLDAGVLDGDC
-387 MTCTGETLADQVARL
+387 ITCTGETLAGQVARL
-402 GPPAPDG
+402 APPPPDG
-409 EVIHPLLA
+409 EVIHPLSA

-422 GGLRLLR
+422 GGLRMLR

-444 VEGGMADGR
+444 VEGGMEDGR

-460 FGSEQALIQALATT
+460 FDGEAALIEALASA
-474 PELFSDRDMVVI
+474 PGKFADRDMVVI

-511 RRRGITIALMT
+511 RQRGITIALMT

-537 VSPEA
+537 ISPEA
-542 ALGGPIALIQ
+542 ALGGPIALLEN
-552 DGDTIVVDINQDTL
+552 GDTIVVDVNHDTL
-566 DCIQLSD
+566 DCTELAD
-573 APTAAARRAQW
+573 PATLTARRDRWQ
-584 EAEAARN
+584 AEADSSN
-591 GGTHPLVRPVGTR
+591 GVHPLVRTAGTR

-609 RAWAQPPLQGA
+609 RARALSPLQGA
-620 GLADSAPAGPENSA
+620 GLSQA
-634 AATR
+634 